1 MMLKRSLTDCT
12 NGQSEERRLAVQLI
26 SLPLGVNM
34 PAKIRL
40 HVKNIS
46 IFIPVVAFTLIL
58 ANETESSQDDL
69 YQPTISSLCKSIKI
83 IIISI

>member
-58 ANETESSQDDL
+58 ANETEF
-69 YQPTISSLCKSIKI
+69 TR
-83 IIISI
+83 